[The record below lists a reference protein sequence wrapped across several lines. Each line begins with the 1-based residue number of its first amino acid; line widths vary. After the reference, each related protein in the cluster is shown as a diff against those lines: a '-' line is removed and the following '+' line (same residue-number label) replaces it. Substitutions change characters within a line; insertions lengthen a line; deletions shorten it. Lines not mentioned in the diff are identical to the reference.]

1 MSKKIVVVGDM
12 GTDHENFP
20 PSPVT
25 AGSPDVFV
33 DSKPVGRVGD
43 PLEPHAKPNH
53 PPHPRSIASGSTT
66 VLINGRPAALTGG
79 SVDCG
84 GVTIGSGSVIIG
96 DDQIATPSRS
106 LQGAGVGA
114 ATALHANSSSANA
127 HQSATNARLNQALLL
142 RTTRQPGTSA
152 LHNGQ
157 EGQTGTG
164 DSSQSQATN
173 EEEDSPRTLR
183 LGVFFDGTGNHMQ
196 NDQRLTDRDIT
207 NVARLYDFYRDLGS
221 GGTEQRIYV
230 EGPGTVDGEET
241 DDGFVAPEDSWGL
254 ALGLGATGGHA
265 RIESVLNR
273 LRRILLSETYDTVI
287 VDVFGFSRGAALAR
301 HFVNLV
307 NAWPESIVLPEL
319 KWWPQPRIEHREV
332 AAFPQGVN
340 ASVGFVGLFDTVGS
354 FYFPG
359 NDQNFDFNLNIGAHS
374 AEQVVH
380 LTAFHEI
387 RTNFPLSK
395 ISGSNGLP
403 GNFIE
408 VALPGVHSDVGG
420 GYENPEV
427 DFHNYERFEVRRYQG
442 HGLNPRTIQSA
453 QQKITELNAADSRN
467 IQPRVEGSDV
477 IAVERRPT
485 RKELSYY
492 ALHKMYDYA
501 VNAGVPLDSM
511 DDYPIPAPLQDALN
525 QWQTTGGDLMNARDY
540 LYDYIHTSY
549 RVGPITSFESIAH
562 RPEPNRIRRF
572 FLSNSQR
579 AAQPRGQVSHGD

>member
-1 MSKKIVVVGDM
+1 MGKKIVIVGDI
-12 GTDHENFP
+12 GTEHEKFP
-20 PSPVT
+20 PTPVT

-53 PPHPRSIASGSTT
+53 PPHPRTISSGSTT

-106 LQGAGVGA
+106 LQGAGGGS
-114 ATALHANSSSANA
+114 ATALHANSSSASA
-127 HQSATNARLNQALLL
+127 HQSANHNTRLNQSALS
-142 RTTRQPGTSA
+142 RTARQPGTSA

-157 EGQTGTG
+157 RGLTNAG
-164 DSSQSQATN
+164 DSSQAQATN
-173 EEEDSPRTLR
+173 DEENSPRTLR

-196 NDQRLTDRDIT
+196 NDLRLTDRDIT
-207 NVARLYDFYRDLGS
+207 NVAKLYDLYYDENLGSLNRRLY
-221 GGTEQRIYV
+221 IP
-230 EGPGTVDGEET
+230 GPGTVDGEAT

-254 ALGLGATGGHA
+254 ALGIGATGGHS
-265 RIESVLNR
+265 RIEMALEGVQANIEDSAATE
-273 LRRILLSETYDTVI
+273 II
-287 VDVFGFSRGAALAR
+287 IDVFGFSRGAALAR
-301 HFVNLV
+301 HFVNLI
-307 NAWPESIVLPEL
+307 NSWPATIAIPQLT
-319 KWWPQPRIEHREV
+319 WWPQPRIEFREV
-332 AAFPQGVN
+332 TAFPQGVN

-359 NDQNFDFNLNIGAHS
+359 NEQNLDFNLHLGAHS

-395 ISGSNGLP
+395 IRGANGLP

-408 VALPGVHSDVGG
+408 EALPGVHSDVGG

-427 DFHNYERFEVRRYQG
+427 DFQNYERFEVRRYRG
-442 HGLNPRTIQSA
+442 HGHNSRTVRSA
-453 QQKITELNAADSRN
+453 QQKIAELNAADSRN
-467 IQPRVEGSDV
+467 IQLRVEGGDV
-477 IAVERRPT
+477 IAEERRPT

-492 ALHKMYDYA
+492 ALHKMYDQA
-501 VNAGVPLDSM
+501 VNAGVPLNDISQSG
-511 DDYPIPAPLQDALN
+511 DQYRIPDPLQEALD
-525 QWQTTGGDLMNARDY
+525 QWQAAGGDLTDARDY

-549 RVGPITSFESIAH
+549 RVGDIAH
-562 RPEPNRIRRF
+562 RPEPNRVRRF

-579 AAQPRGQVSHGD
+579 AVQPRRQVSHGG

>member
-1 MSKKIVVVGDM
+1 MSKKIVVVGDI
-12 GTDHENFP
+12 GTDHEGFP

-43 PLEPHAKPNH
+43 PLEAHAKPNH

-106 LQGAGVGA
+106 LQGAAA
-114 ATALHANSSSANA
+114 ATALHANSSSASA
-127 HQSATNARLNQALLL
+127 HQSAAIDARLNQSMLPLTA
-142 RTTRQPGTSA
+142 RQPGASA

-157 EGQTGTG
+157 GGPASASN
-164 DSSQSQATN
+164 SSQSQATN
-173 EEEDSPRTLR
+173 EEEDSSRTLR

-196 NDQRLTDRDIT
+196 NDLRLTDRDIT
-207 NVARLYDFYRDLGS
+207 NVARLYDLYRDLGS
-221 GGTEQRIYV
+221 GGTEQSIYIP
-230 EGPGTVDGEET
+230 GPGTVDGEAT
-241 DDGFVAPEDSWGL
+241 ADGFDAPEDSWGL
-254 ALGLGATGGHA
+254 ALGIGATGGHS
-265 RIESVLNR
+265 RIEMALQQ
-273 LRRILLSETYDTVI
+273 LRTIVEDTSASEVI
-287 VDVFGFSRGAALAR
+287 IDVFGFSRGAALAR
-301 HFVNLV
+301 HFVNLI
-307 NAWPESIVLPEL
+307 NSWPATIHVPQLN
-319 KWWPQPRIEHREV
+319 WWRRPVIEFREV
-332 AAFPQGVN
+332 TAFPQGVN

-359 NDQNFDFNLNIGAHS
+359 NEQNLDFNLHLGAHS

-395 ISGSNGLP
+395 ISGASGGLP

-408 VALPGVHSDVGG
+408 EALPGVHSDVGG

-427 DFHNYERFEVRRYQG
+427 DFQNYELFEVRRYQG

-453 QQKITELNAADSRN
+453 QHKIAELNAADSRN

-477 IAVERRPT
+477 IAEERRPT

-501 VNAGVPLDSM
+501 VTAGVPFRAMGDSYNIPDKLLEALD
-511 DDYPIPAPLQDALN
+511 
-525 QWQTTGGDLMNARDY
+525 QWQAAGGNLANARDY

-549 RVGPITSFESIAH
+549 RIGDIAH
-562 RPEPNRIRRF
+562 RPEPNRVRRF
-572 FLSNSQR
+572 FLSSSQH
-579 AAQPRGQVSHGD
+579 AAQPQGLVSHGG